1 MIEAMPR
8 PRKPHLHKEI
18 SRHGRV
24 TWYVRFG
31 KGKRIRIPGEYGTRE
46 FERAYAAA
54 MAGEDVPPENFR
66 KAGAGTIAWAINLYR
81 NSTEWTALSAAT
93 RKQREAILRKIAVS
107 SAGSMKLADVT
118 RATIVAGRDRRASTP
133 AAARHFIMTMRHL
146 FKWAVDNSFVGSD
159 PTAGVVAKAPKTE
172 GHPVWTEEDIEAFE
186 RRWPVGTRQR
196 VAFDILLYTG
206 LRRGDAVKLGRQHV
220 KNGIIRMRTEK
231 TGERVTIVIPD
242 PLAVSLAAG
251 PCGDLTFIAGEKGA
265 PRVKESF
272 GEWFREACHDAG
284 VRKSAHGLRKAAA
297 TYAANNGASEAEL
310 EAMFGWRG
318 GRMASHYTRSAD
330 RERLSISAAEKLA
343 KKRIGKGAGA
353 AENS

>member
-1 MIEAMPR
+1 MIDRMPR
-8 PRKPHLHKEI
+8 PRKPFLHKEI
-18 SRHGRV
+18 SRHGKT
-24 TWYVRFG
+24 TWYVRLG
-31 KGKRIRIPGEYGTRE
+31 KGKRTRIPGDFGTPE
-46 FERAYAAA
+46 FDRAYAAA
-54 MAGEDVPPENFR
+54 VAGKHIPPADHR

-81 NSTEWTALSAAT
+81 RSTDWTSLSAAT
-93 RKQREAILRKIAVS
+93 RKQRDAILKKIADS
-107 SAGSMKLADVT
+107 KAGADKLTEVT
-118 RATIVAGRDRRASTP
+118 RASIVAGRDRRADTP

-146 FKWAVDNSFVGSD
+146 FKWAVDNEFVSSD

-196 VAFDILLYTG
+196 VAFDILLHTG

-220 KNGIIRMRTEK
+220 KAGIIRMRTEK
-231 TGERVTIVIPD
+231 TGERVTIVITD
-242 PLAVSLAAG
+242 QLAATLAAG
-251 PCGDLTFIAGEKGA
+251 PSGDLTFIAGEKGA
-265 PRVKESF
+265 PRVKEAF
-272 GEWFREACHDAG
+272 GEWFREACHEAG

-318 GRMASHYTRSAD
+318 GRMAAHYTRSAD

-343 KKRIGKGAGA
+343 KKRVGKGAGDA
-353 AENS
+353 QNS

>member
-1 MIEAMPR
+1 MIASMPR
-8 PRKPHLHKEI
+8 PRKPFLHKEI
-18 SRHGRV
+18 SRHGKT
-24 TWYVRFG
+24 TWYVRVG
-31 KGKRIRIPGEYGTRE
+31 RGARIRIRAEFGTPE
-46 FERAYAAA
+46 FEQAYAAA
-54 MAGEDVPPENFR
+54 VAGEQIPPADLR
-66 KAGAGTIAWAINLYR
+66 KPGAGTIAWAVNMYR
-81 NSTEWTALSAAT
+81 KSTDWTSLSAAT
-93 RKQREAILRKIAVS
+93 RKQREGILKKIVDT
-107 SAGSMKLADVT
+107 AGANKLSEVT
-118 RATIVAGRDRRASTP
+118 RATIVAGRDRRAETP

-146 FKWAVDNSFVGSD
+146 FKWAIDNSFVSTD
-159 PTAGVVAKAPKTE
+159 PTAGVVAKAPKTD

-196 VAFDILLYTG
+196 VAFDILLHTG

-242 PLAVSLAAG
+242 QLAATLAAG

-265 PRVKESF
+265 PRVKEAF
-272 GEWFREACHDAG
+272 GEWFRVACHEAG

-318 GRMASHYTRSAD
+318 GRMAAHYTRSAD
-330 RERLSISAAEKLA
+330 RERLSIGAAERIA
-343 KKRIGKGAGA
+343 KRRIEKGAGK